1 MGGISPILQNPP
13 VHVIIGLYNPK
24 IIQEAFF
31 MYLVD
36 YHTHSLCS
44 QDSDAPLADMAQAAA
59 EAGLFPVPSPTCPV
73 NGV

>member
-1 MGGISPILQNPP
+1 
-13 VHVIIGLYNPK
+13 
-24 IIQEAFF
+24 

-59 EAGLFPVPSPTCPV
+59 EAGVSPTISTSSAATASPPLTQTGPPSSGSTSRSAAPSPRA
-73 NGV
+73 